1 MEPGMRRTVEPYRT
15 MSADLLQAEYVKW
28 FGVGTR
34 LATRIINGEA
44 ARTEEATFGSVV
56 RRTKLIRQVAAH
68 RGIQLE
74 HPKVSVVLTERVG
87 S

>member
-1 MEPGMRRTVEPYRT
+1 MASGMRRTGEPYKT

-44 ARTEEATFGSVV
+44 SDADARTWESVV
-56 RRTKLIRQVAAH
+56 RRAAFIRQVAKH
-68 RGIQLE
+68 RGVRLG
-74 HPKVSVVLTERVG
+74 HPKVSVALTERAA